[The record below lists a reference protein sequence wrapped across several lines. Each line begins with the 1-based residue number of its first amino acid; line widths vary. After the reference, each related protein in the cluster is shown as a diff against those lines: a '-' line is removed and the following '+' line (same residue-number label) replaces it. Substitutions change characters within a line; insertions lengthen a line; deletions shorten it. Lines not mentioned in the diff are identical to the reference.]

1 MDRRKALALAAA
13 TTAALGS
20 ATVAF
25 AAVSG
30 VSLLG
35 FGVAHATRLG
45 SLTSYQPTYRRS
57 AGVVTIIRTKN
68 VYDRVV
74 VGDVAAAA
82 AKTTV
87 PSISV
92 AAPAPQ
98 PARDVAAPAV
108 VAPNAKAVRRHP
120 VPATPT
126 TRPARSRRSPTS
138 TTERTPEPRP
148 PSTTTTPVRAVP
160 PTTTTRP
167 PGVPGDWPPGRPVPP
182 IPPNCGHPELEDN
195 GVWNCGD

>member
-13 TTAALGS
+13 ITAALGS

-35 FGVAHATRLG
+35 FGDAHAARLG
-45 SLTSYQPTYRRS
+45 SLTSYQPNYRRS

-74 VGDVAAAA
+74 VADAAAGP

-87 PSISV
+87 RSISV

-108 VAPNAKAVRRHP
+108 AAPNARTVRRHP
-120 VPATPT
+120 VPTTST
-126 TRPARSRRSPTS
+126 TRPARSRRPPTS
-138 TTERTPEPRP
+138 TTERTTEPRP
-148 PSTTTTPVRAVP
+148 PSTTTTPVGAV
-160 PTTTTRP
+160 
-167 PGVPGDWPPGRPVPP
+167 
-182 IPPNCGHPELEDN
+182 PPNCGHPELEDN
-195 GVWNCGD
+195 GVWNCDD